1 MSKGAALEKNEPIE
15 VLALDALGRTTKSVA
30 STYISAHDEPAF
42 VLTSWPW
49 RETSLIVSLFT
60 KRHGRV
66 TVVARGAKRPA
77 GRFRGLLDVF
87 VPLLVN
93 FSGKTE
99 VKTLSSARWIGGLA
113 PLTGE
118 GLLTGF
124 YLNELIF
131 RLLPA
136 ESAAPEL
143 FDAYTRT
150 LSTIA
155 KGVFEETE
163 RAMREFEVDLLRL
176 CGWGQRLEDFEEVF
190 PGCVRDGEL
199 VDARFVG
206 LDPDECVFEPD
217 VVRAILMRD
226 FTDAN
231 VLKSAREALRNI
243 LEFYARSGKTLASR
257 ETLAKWRQFKVEK
270 TYEGSDC

>member
-1 MSKGAALEKNEPIE
+1 MSKGAALDKSEPIE
-15 VLALDALGRTTKSVA
+15 VLALDALGRTTQSVV
-30 STYISAHDEPAF
+30 SPYISAREEPAF

-77 GRFRGLLDVF
+77 GRFRGLLDAF
-87 VPLLVN
+87 SPLLVS
-93 FSGKTE
+93 FSGKAE
-99 VKTLSSARWIGGLA
+99 VKTLSAARWMGGLA

-150 LSTIA
+150 LSVIA
-155 KGVFEETE
+155 KGEFTETE

-176 CGWGQRLEDFEEVF
+176 CGWGQRLEDFEDVF
-190 PGCVRDGEL
+190 PGCVRDGEI
-199 VDARFVG
+199 VDARFASVSS
-206 LDPDECVFEPD
+206 EERIFEAE
-217 VVRAILMRD
+217 VVKAVLTRD
-226 FTDAN
+226 FSSEQL
-231 VLKSAREALRNI
+231 LKPAREMLRSI
-243 LEFYARSGKTLASR
+243 LEFYARSGRTLASR
-257 ETLAKWRQFKVEK
+257 ETVAKWREFRKSE
-270 TYEGSDC
+270 

>member
-1 MSKGAALEKNEPIE
+1 MSKGASLEKNEPIE
-15 VLALDALGRTTKSVA
+15 VLALDALGRTTKSVV
-30 STYISAHDEPAF
+30 SPFISAREEPAF
-42 VLTSWPW
+42 VLTTWPW

-60 KRHGRV
+60 KHHGRV

-77 GRFRGLLDVF
+77 GRFRGLLDAF
-87 VPLLVN
+87 SPLLVN
-93 FSGKTE
+93 FSGKAE

-155 KGVFEETE
+155 RGVYEETE

-176 CGWGQRLEDFEEVF
+176 CGWGQQLEDFEEAF
-190 PGCVRDGEL
+190 PGCVREGEIL
-199 VDARFVG
+199 DARFTQ
-206 LDPDECVFEPD
+206 LHPEEAIFDASC
-217 VVRAILMRD
+217 VRAVMCRD

-231 VLKSAREALRNI
+231 VLKGAREILRSI

-257 ETLAKWRQFKVEK
+257 ETLAKWRQFRIEK
-270 TYEGSDC
+270 ENEGSDC

>member
-1 MSKGAALEKNEPIE
+1 MSSKSAALEKNEPIE
-15 VLALDALGRTTKSVA
+15 VLALDALGRRSQSVV
-30 STYISAHDEPAF
+30 SSYISAREEPAF
-42 VLTSWPW
+42 VLTTWPW

-60 KRHGRV
+60 KHHGRV
-66 TVVARGAKRPA
+66 TVAARGAKRPA
-77 GRFRGLLDVF
+77 GRFRGLLDAF
-87 VPLLVN
+87 SPLLVN

-131 RLLPA
+131 RLLPV
-136 ESAAPEL
+136 ESAHPEL

-155 KGVFEETE
+155 KGIFEETE

-176 CGWGQRLEDFEEVF
+176 CGWGQELEDFEDEF
-190 PGCVRDGEL
+190 PGCVRDGEI
-199 VDARFVG
+199 VDARFTYVQ
-206 LDPDECVFEPD
+206 PEEMIYEAPI
-217 VVRAILMRD
+217 VRAVLTRD
-226 FTDAN
+226 FTDTK
-231 VLKSAREALRNI
+231 VLKGARDILRDI
-243 LEFYARSGKTLASR
+243 LEFYGRSGKTLASR

-270 TYEGSDC
+270 